1 MTRPYLG
8 ILRRPG
14 ALALVAASMVV
25 SLTQTAQASDAL
37 PSLVQPQS
45 LASSTTP
52 PAACAAA
59 CEAQQALATAL
70 REPVRIGDSSLRL
83 GVSPSK
89 LTIGWSLTF

>member
-8 ILRRPG
+8 ILRRPS

-37 PSLVQPQS
+37 PSLVQPQP

-52 PAACAAA
+52 PACAGA